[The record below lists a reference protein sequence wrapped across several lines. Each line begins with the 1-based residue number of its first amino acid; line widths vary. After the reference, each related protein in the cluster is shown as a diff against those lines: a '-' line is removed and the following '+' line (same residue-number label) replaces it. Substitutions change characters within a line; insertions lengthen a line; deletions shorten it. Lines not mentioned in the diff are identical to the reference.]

1 MGGRRGFST
10 HPIGDSHTLQRC
22 ERQWKGEALTV
33 QEEAGRVG
41 VPVEAGT
48 IGKSGWDPGN
58 SPAVGSSTCE
68 DARVATC
75 ILQDWRG
82 GLACSACFG
91 WEMEN
96 TRALGMRRQGQAAP
110 ATWTGSGD
118 PSFSPFSSL
127 NLKAPNRMVPP
138 QEIQ

>member
-1 MGGRRGFST
+1 MESLGGT
-10 HPIGDSHTLQRC
+10 
-22 ERQWKGEALTV
+22 
-33 QEEAGRVG
+33 
-41 VPVEAGT
+41 
-48 IGKSGWDPGN
+48 PGN
-58 SPAVGSSTCE
+58 SSAMGSSTCE

-91 WEMEN
+91 WEMED

-110 ATWTGSGD
+110 ATRRPQLFTVLLIESKSSKSDGS
-118 PSFSPFSSL
+118 
-127 NLKAPNRMVPP
+127 P